1 MIIEPVKN
9 YKTPAYPTIER
20 YVYNPQEFLRHAPHS
35 WLGNAAVMT
44 ALLAFTAGS
53 TNCVYGQIIK
63 PDTEQ
68 TDKKPNE
75 SDQTQQEEQQLTSFV
90 APVFIHG
97 EGISTFG
104 CVMVMPPVI
113 ISEQDAMEII
123 KNEFA
128 KHNIKLE
135 TKTDKSIDV
144 QVKEYDYKEKEVVV
158 KTKKMQFDG
167 FNPDLNFV
175 VEFVSDRD
183 AMYADN
189 EAGHFSS
196 VYSNNLK
203 SIAEKLQ
210 KQIKEDGKL
219 NAVVFY
225 DPVAYLDREDWNL
238 SRDKREA
245 KGKEKSE
252 QLLIQQV
259 ADFIEWLKEEKL
271 LTE

>member
-1 MIIEPVKN
+1 MTIEPVKN

-20 YVYNPQEFLRHAPHS
+20 YVYNPQEFLRNAPRS
-35 WLGNAAVMT
+35 WFGNKAVMT
-44 ALLAFTAGS
+44 ALLAFTVGG

-68 TDKKPNE
+68 TDKKPNKN
-75 SDQTQQEEQQLTSFV
+75 DQTQQEEQQQISFV
-90 APVFIHG
+90 APIFIHG
-97 EGISTFG
+97 NGVSSFG
-104 CVMVMPPVI
+104 CVMVTPPVI

-144 QVKEYDYKEKEVVV
+144 QVKEYDFKKEEVVT

-167 FNPDLNFV
+167 FSPDLNFV

-183 AMYADN
+183 AEYADN
-189 EAGHFSS
+189 EEGYWSS
-196 VYSNNLK
+196 VWSNDLK
-203 SIAEKLQ
+203 SLAEKLQ

-225 DPVAYLDREDWNL
+225 DPVTYVKDRKNL
-238 SRDKREA
+238 SWKEIEE
-245 KGKEKSE
+245 KGKEESKK
-252 QLLIQQV
+252 LLIQQV
-259 ADFIEWLKEEKL
+259 TDFIKWLKKEKL
-271 LTE
+271 LTEN